1 MAWLSSLDPAS
12 DSSFS
17 SDKSTGGTVAAPGG
31 ASAAESC
38 LWPRCRGGG
47 GLNAEV
53 AASWF
58 GNAQAR
64 GGVLGYSGRIF

>member
-1 MAWLSSLDPAS
+1 
-12 DSSFS
+12 
-17 SDKSTGGTVAAPGG
+17 VAAPGE

-47 GLNAEV
+47 RLSAEA

-58 GNAQAR
+58 GNVQAH